1 MSNIFF
7 DVNRLKYLGEG
18 CIIGKSVRI
27 RNPERCIIGDGTIID
42 DFTYIS
48 AEIEIGKNCHIASN
62 VSISGGGGKFTM
74 KDYSTL
80 SCGVSVHCAS
90 SDYKALSLDLP
101 SVPTDLQF
109 GGVVKNVFV
118 DSFVT
123 IGAHSCILPGVKAM
137 VGSACGAYSLL
148 REDMILEK
156 FCLYVGIPAKKFAD
170 RDLTEIKKTEIF
182 RTMYPNL

>member
-7 DVNRLKYLGEG
+7 DINKLKYLGEG

-48 AEIEIGKNCHIASN
+48 AEIEIGKNCHISSN
-62 VSISGGGGKFTM
+62 VSISGGGGKFIM
-74 KDYSTL
+74 GDYSTL
-80 SCGVSVHCAS
+80 SAGVSVHCAS
-90 SDYKALSLDLP
+90 SDYKSLSLDLP
-101 SVPTDLQF
+101 SVPIEYQF
-109 GGVVKNVFV
+109 GGIVKNIYI

-137 VGSACGAYSLL
+137 FGSACGAYSLL
-148 REDMILEK
+148 KEDMILDK
-156 FCLYVGIPAKKFAD
+156 FSLYVGIPAKKLMD
-170 RDLTEIKKTEIF
+170 RDFEEIKKSELFKKIDF
-182 RTMYPNL
+182 NI